1 MLRSIADEIPNGL
14 HPRCHVVVKTFCLLA
29 LGLYA
34 LLSIVD
40 FVLTFALL
48 QLSDGLAFESNPFA
62 AACLDRHGWCGLA
75 VYKALFVFIFIG
87 TVAFVTMRKKWVGAA
102 LAVYGCAV
110 LVSVVM
116 YSLQQIGEAQQEVAT
131 RSPVHGPP
139 PPDPLKKPYLGLFAK
154 K

>member
-1 MLRSIADEIPNGL
+1 M
-14 HPRCHVVVKTFCLLA
+14 VVKTFCLLA

-34 LLSIVD
+34 VLSIVD

-48 QLSDGLAFESNPFA
+48 QLSDGLAYESNPLA

-116 YSLQQIGEAQQEVAT
+116 YSLQLIGEAQQEVAT

-139 PPDPLKKPYLGLFAK
+139 PPDPLKEPYLGLFAK